1 MILFGVMGRR
11 GAMCVCSQFMQF
23 GRSLVGIVWHS
34 SLILPFTP
42 PSDPVARSRAGDLRE
57 GTTWRSLGRHHTST
71 SATRFVAAGR
81 HSETAVGVKSTI
93 RSERKVA
100 SKLQWDRVMDPQNG
114 AETWQTP
121 KTTDQ
126 ELVEQSKRGDEAAMA
141 KLIGR
146 HYGTSLRIARSIL

>member
-93 RSERKVA
+93 RSEKKGGIEVA
-100 SKLQWDRVMDPQNG
+100 MGSGHGPAKRSRNVADPENNG
-114 AETWQTP
+114 P
-121 KTTDQ
+121 
-126 ELVEQSKRGDEAAMA
+126 G
-141 KLIGR
+141 IGR
-146 HYGTSLRIARSIL
+146 TKQTGRRGGNGQVDRAPLRNISPHRAVDP